1 MTSTPSSDEHD
12 SDDQPPTTQPQDVL
26 DGETPVVVHPRGGA
40 REVGRSCYQVETP
53 DGTYLVDCGLNQ
65 GGGGQFPDFRGLDT
79 HAIDAVFLTHAHI
92 DHTGGL
98 PVLEHQNLLADDAP
112 IISTQPTAALAHVL
126 LHDSLKIH
134 LEQTQQP
141 GRQQHFTRTDVEDVL
156 ARCAPLTGYDA
167 GTINHHIGTDDQL
180 AYRFGDAGHLLGSAW
195 LMLEAGG
202 RRVLFSGDLGGRSAH
217 LCEIES
223 PPSAD
228 TLFLESTYG
237 NRDTHPSFRDARTT
251 LYETAIDAIRNGIP
265 VLIPTF
271 AIGRAQEILQIFR
284 ERWRDLD
291 EMTREQLQLIYDGLA
306 IEATDRYHAF
316 AGPAYLNEA
325 TMNYM
330 QNAADFEP
338 FLPDIANRPSGNND
352 RERLLTTD
360 TTPIIVAP
368 SGMLTGGLSPVYLH
382 DLLTHYD
389 EMRLILTGYQAEGT
403 LGREIVDASGTA
415 DITITTWPIREAVD
429 DASVSEDQGE
439 SSTDPQS
446 GQPRFEHTLP
456 KEWVRSIRGLSGHAA
471 RNRLLQFARTVDP
484 AHVAFVHGEPAIQQ
498 EIVSYFEDNL
508 AAAVMTRAAVQTPIP
523 VYPPEDDLTIH
534 ALNSEAASPNITV
547 RTASEAATDSSPVS
561 QPPRDDTSHAAE
573 TASATEAESS
583 QSPDDPSV
591 DAETLDYL
599 SDRLRAIDTELAA
612 LRNDDHRSEAAL
624 RALIRDEVESI
635 LEERE

>member
-1 MTSTPSSDEHD
+1 MTSIASTDESD
-12 SDDQPPTTQPQDVL
+12 SDDQPPATQPQDVL

-53 DGTYLVDCGLNQ
+53 AGTYLVDCGLNQ
-65 GGGGQFPDFRGLDT
+65 GGGGQFPDFRGLDP

-141 GRQQHFTRTDVEDVL
+141 GRQQQFTRTDVEDVL
-156 ARCAPLTGYDA
+156 ARCEPITGYDA
-167 GTINHHIGTDDQL
+167 GKVTQHIATDDQL

-228 TLFLESTYG
+228 TLLLESTYG
-237 NRDTHPSFRDARTT
+237 DRDTHPSFRDARTT
-251 LYETAIDAIRNGIP
+251 LYETSIDAIRNGIP

-325 TMNYM
+325 TVNYM

-338 FLPDIANRPSGNND
+338 FLPDIAQRPRDNTA
-352 RERLLTTD
+352 RERLLKTD
-360 TTPIIVAP
+360 STPIIVAP

-403 LGREIVDASGTA
+403 LGREIVAANGTA

-429 DASVSEDQGE
+429 DASAPADQVE
-439 SSTDPQS
+439 SSTGTQS
-446 GQPRFEHTLP
+446 GRPRFDHELP
-456 KEWVRSIRGLSGHAA
+456 SRWVRSIRGLSGHAA

-484 AHVAFVHGEPAIQQ
+484 THVAFVHGEPTIQQ
-498 EIVSYFEDNL
+498 EMVSYFEDNL
-508 AAAVMTRAAVQTPIP
+508 AAAVVTRAAVQTPIP

-534 ALNSEAASPNITV
+534 AVNSEVAAPNITV
-547 RTASEAATDSSPVS
+547 RTASEAATDSSQGS
-561 QPPRDDTSHAAE
+561 QSPSDVTTHAAE

-583 QSPDDPSV
+583 QSPDAPSV

-599 SDRLRAIDTELAA
+599 TDRVSAIDTELTA
-612 LRNDDHRSEAAL
+612 LRNDEQRSEAAL

-635 LEERE
+635 LDERE

>member
-1 MTSTPSSDEHD
+1 MTSSPSTDEHD
-12 SDDQPPTTQPQDVL
+12 SDDQPPPTQPQDVC
-26 DGETPVVVHPRGGA
+26 DGETPLVVHPRGGA

-53 DGTYLVDCGLNQ
+53 AGTYLVDCGLNQ
-65 GGGGQFPDFRGLDT
+65 GGGGQFPDFRGLAT

-98 PVLEHQNLLADDAP
+98 PVLEHRNLLADDAP

-134 LEQTQQP
+134 LEQTNQP
-141 GRQQHFTRTDVEDVL
+141 GRQQQFTRTDVEDVL

-167 GTINHHIGTDDQL
+167 GTINQHIPTDDQL

-217 LCEIES
+217 LREIES

-228 TLFLESTYG
+228 TLILESTYG
-237 NRDTHPSFRDARTT
+237 DRNTHPSFRDARTT
-251 LYETAIDAIRNGIP
+251 LYETSIDAIRNGIP

-291 EMTREQLQLIYDGLA
+291 EETREQLQLIYDGLA

-338 FLPDIANRPSGNND
+338 FLPDIAQRPSDNTA

-360 TTPIIVAP
+360 ATPIIVAP

-389 EMRLILTGYQAEGT
+389 EMRLILTGYQAQGT
-403 LGREIVDASGTA
+403 LGREIVAATGTA

-429 DASVSEDQGE
+429 DGSTSGDQVASA
-439 SSTDPQS
+439 TDTQS
-446 GQPRFEHTLP
+446 GQPRFEHELP
-456 KEWVRSIRGLSGHAA
+456 SQWVRSIRGLSGHAA
-471 RNRLLQFARTVDP
+471 RNSLLQFARTVDP
-484 AHVAFVHGEPAIQQ
+484 AHVAFVHGDPSVQQ
-498 EIVSYFEDNL
+498 DMLSYFEANL
-508 AAAVMTRAAVQTPIP
+508 AGAVVTRAAVQTPIP

-534 ALNSEAASPNITV
+534 AVNSEAASPNITV
-547 RTASEAATDSSPVS
+547 RTASETATDSSQAT
-561 QPPRDDTSHAAE
+561 QPDSAATAEAAE
-573 TASATEAESS
+573 PAAATETNAPPPSDAS
-583 QSPDDPSV
+583 SV
-591 DAETLDYL
+591 DAATLAGL
-599 SDRLRAIDTELAA
+599 TDRLAAIDTELAA
-612 LRNDDHRSEAAL
+612 LRNDEQRTEADL
-624 RALIRDEVESI
+624 RALIRDEVQSI